1 MKAYK
6 LSNGNIV
13 AVTSTANSESL
24 QIELTPSGVAAYSE
38 HNEEFL
44 ATQELIDLT
53 VDSTELYSMAE
64 NAIAVGSNV
73 SPSTA
78 ELKWFYA
85 LVEAVIS

>member
-6 LSNGNIV
+6 LPNGNIV
-13 AVTSTANSESL
+13 AVATTANAESL
-24 QIELTPSGVAAYSE
+24 QIELTPSGVAAYSA

-44 ATQELIDLT
+44 NEVEEINLS

-64 NAIAVGSNV
+64 NAVAIGSNV

-85 LVEAVIS
+85 LVEASIA